1 MLKFMDLKGKK
12 GITILV
18 LSITIIILLILA
30 GISVATLTGDNGLIK
45 NVRRS
50 KSTNRNRWRKRN
62 ARNFNSTS
70 HGEKQIW

>member
-12 GITILV
+12 GITILA

-45 NVRRS
+45 NARKS
-50 KSTNRNRWRKRN
+50 KRASRN
-62 ARNFNSTS
+62 
-70 HGEKQIW
+70 